1 MLLVQRPSSARAF
14 TLAIALRRPPMS
26 SEALKKAHSLRGLKP
41 ALKQLLI
48 HLSWSHQPGK
58 PLIQTYQQM
67 ARALSSSTRTV
78 CRHLGRLEAL
88 NYIRRH
94 PARLPGNRHLMQV
107 ELIFLEKDR
116 EAKPRQKATPDR
128 RRIQRQNGF
137 PLNRGTNTP
146 LSSPCFDQVKID
158 AREEPGVFRDCWRAL
173 GVFDWE
179 ARARI
184 NPVTAFRTSLVE
196 RARRKSR

>member
-1 MLLVQRPSSARAF
+1 
-14 TLAIALRRPPMS
+14 MS
-26 SEALKKAHSLRGLKP
+26 SEALNKAHSLRGLKP
-41 ALKQLLI
+41 ALKQLLV

-67 ARALSSSTRTV
+67 ARALSSSPRTV
-78 CRHLGRLEAL
+78 CRCLGRLEAL

-94 PARLPGNRHLMQV
+94 PARLPGNRHLVQV
-107 ELIFLEKDR
+107 ELMFLAQDQ

-146 LSSPCFDQVKID
+146 LSPPCFDQVEID
-158 AREEPGVFRDCWRAL
+158 ARKEPGVFRECWGAL

-179 ARARI
+179 ERART
-184 NPVTAFRTSLVE
+184 NPVSTFRASVVE
-196 RARRKSR
+196 KARRKSR